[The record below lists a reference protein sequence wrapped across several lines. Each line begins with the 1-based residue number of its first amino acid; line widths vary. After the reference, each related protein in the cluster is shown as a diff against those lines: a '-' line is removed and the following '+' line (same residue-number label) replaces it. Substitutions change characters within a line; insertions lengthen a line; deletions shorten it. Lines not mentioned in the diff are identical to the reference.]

1 MIVTRASP
9 RVARRQAATR
19 SRILAVAAR
28 RFANDGLDGVRLDE
42 LADQADVARG
52 TLYNYFASKEA
63 LVDAILR
70 PALEQAAR
78 RARGLHRLGP
88 RRGVEA
94 LLLLYLDLWRE
105 HRDALRLSVRL
116 HFGPLGDLGEIH
128 QRFVGEVWRVFER
141 SAEAGL
147 LRCRNGELAARLV
160 ARLAV
165 PLLEL
170 CDRYPDADA
179 LFLDS
184 LRGML
189 LRASR

>member
-1 MIVTRASP
+1 M
-9 RVARRQAATR
+9 
-19 SRILAVAAR
+19 AAR
-28 RFANDGLDGVRLDE
+28 RFADDGLDGLRLDE

-52 TLYNYFASKEA
+52 TLYNYFASKES
-63 LVDAILR
+63 LVAAILQ
-70 PALEQAAR
+70 PVLEQAAR
-78 RARGLHRLGP
+78 GARGLHRLGP

-116 HFGPLGDLGEIH
+116 HFSPLGELSQLH
-128 QRFVGEVWRVFER
+128 HSFVTEVWRVFDR
-141 SAEAGL
+141 SAAAGL

-170 CDRYPDADA
+170 CDGYPEGDA
-179 LFLDS
+179 LFLES
-184 LRGML
+184 MRGML
-189 LRASR
+189 LRPARS

>member
-1 MIVTRASP
+1 VKPASP
-9 RVARRQAATR
+9 RVARRQAETR
-19 SRILAVAAR
+19 SRILAVAAQ
-28 RFANDGLDGVRLDE
+28 RFASDGLEGVRLDE

-52 TLYNYFASKEA
+52 TLYNYFPSKEA

-70 PALEQAAR
+70 PALEQAATR
-78 RARGLHRLGP
+78 VRGLHRLGP

-94 LLLLYLDLWRE
+94 LLLLYLELWRE
-105 HRDALRLSVRL
+105 HRDALRLSMRL
-116 HFGPLGDLGEIH
+116 HFGPLGDLTELH
-128 QRFVGEVWRVFER
+128 RSFVTEVWRVFER

-147 LRCRNGELAARLV
+147 LRSRNGELAARLV

-170 CDRYPDADA
+170 CDQYPDGDA
-179 LFLDS
+179 LFVDS

-189 LRASR
+189 LRPARP